1 MADDAVDERSTS
13 TRNIPLG
20 FGRERSLN
28 VEEVSTYLFSADRAA
43 PRRKR
48 ASDVIELILMAT
60 FFGLLAW
67 VASGDPPID
76 ARVYTA
82 TDGLPGWL
90 QFFGWLGYTGALLVI
105 VVVLTVML
113 LRGGIGR
120 GVLRDFAMSILLI
133 IVFGLIA
140 AKTVT
145 DTWPAVIPE
154 LDDDAR
160 LAFPTLRTSVVLAGA
175 WVLAPYVTAPVQ
187 RAFRWA
193 AAAAIVSPVLLGL
206 TAVTHLLGAIT
217 LAAASVAAVRLLFG
231 SPEGLPPIDRLAD
244 TLGRVGIETD
254 ELAYLADQPGTVG
267 LATARAPHGGSYTIK
282 IYGEDAASRQRAERA
297 WRAMWYRSSG
307 PTPGAGRMVQAQN
320 ESLAMATCQ
329 IAGVGAPQL
338 IAGGQDVGGDVV
350 VVSLDPEGTPL
361 SMFDGRDGDD
371 IPIAEMWHELRS
383 LHYDAQIT
391 HGRIGPDTVVVGI
404 DGDISFMDLQHASNL
419 PTDVQRAAD
428 AASLLATTAILV
440 GPGPASA
447 AANSA
452 AERDLLVATLPFV
465 QSAVLDPALRRDV
478 KHAGFKVSELRSE
491 LAQRLDIEEPELA
504 PVRRVSLTDVV
515 MIAFAIFAA
524 NLLISQ
530 IADVGFDVIAE
541 EFRNASTG
549 WLIAAFLIKIG
560 SYSTSYISLRA
571 VLTTSI
577 PFAPTTMLQSA
588 KSYVGLVVP
597 SMVGRVGLD
606 IRFLQKQGVP
616 TVVAATQGP
625 VLSLIGFTTEVT
637 LLLLTGWA
645 IGQTVETNDVL
656 SFDSGGLLALVVGL
670 ILLVI
675 VVAFATP
682 RIRNR
687 VVPIIRETIAA
698 VKSIAAS
705 PMTLVTVYI
714 GEMLQRL
721 VNAVALAA
729 VIVAF
734 GVDLSFASVI
744 FVSVGT
750 GLLAGLAPVP
760 GGIGVAEATMTAL
773 LTAVG
778 VDPTL
783 SVSIAIVYRV
793 VTAYLPPVLGFFSLN
808 WLTKEG
814 YL

>member
-13 TRNIPLG
+13 TRNIP
-20 FGRERSLN
+20 RSLN
-28 VEEVSTYLFSADRAA
+28 VEEVSTYLFSADRTA

-48 ASDVIELILMAT
+48 ASDFIQLILTAT
-60 FFGLLAW
+60 IFGLLAW
-67 VASGDPPID
+67 AASGDPPID
-76 ARVYTA
+76 ARVYNA
-82 TDGLPGWL
+82 TEGLPGWL
-90 QFFGWLGYTGALLVI
+90 EFFGWLGYTGALLVI
-105 VVVLTVML
+105 VIVLTVML

-120 GVLRDFAMSILLI
+120 GVLRDFTMSMLI
-133 IVFGLIA
+133 IIVLGLMA

-145 DTWPAVIPE
+145 DTWPAMIPE

-193 AAAAIVSPVLLGL
+193 AVAAIVSPLLLGL

-231 SPEGLPPIDRLAD
+231 SPEGLPPINRLAD
-244 TLGRVGIETD
+244 TLRRVGIETD

-307 PTPGAGRMVQAQN
+307 PTPRAGRMVQAQN
-320 ESLAMATCQ
+320 ESLAMAACQ

-361 SMFDGRDGDD
+361 SMFDGRDGGD
-371 IPIAEMWHELRS
+371 IPIAGIRNELRS
-383 LHYDAQIT
+383 LHRDARIA
-391 HGRIGPDTVVVGI
+391 HGRIGADTVVVGV
-404 DGDISFMDLQHASNL
+404 DGDVSFMDLQHASTL
-419 PTDVQRAAD
+419 PTDVQRATD
-428 AASLLATTAILV
+428 AASLLATTAIVV

-447 AANSA
+447 AATTA
-452 AERDLLVATLPFV
+452 ADRELLVTTLPFV
-465 QSAVLDPALRRDV
+465 QSAALDPALRRDV
-478 KHAGFKVSELRSE
+478 KHADFKVSELRAE

-541 EFRNASTG
+541 ELRNASTG

-571 VLTTSI
+571 VLTTRI
-577 PFAPTTMLQSA
+577 PFAPTTLLQSA

-645 IGQTVETNDVL
+645 IGQTVETDDLL
-656 SFDSGGLLALVVGL
+656 SFDVGGLVALVVGL
-670 ILLVI
+670 VVLGI
-675 VVAFATP
+675 VVVFAVP

-687 VVPIIRETIAA
+687 VVPIIRETLAA
-698 VKSIAAS
+698 AKSIVAS
-705 PMTLVTVYI
+705 PLTLATVYV

-729 VIVAF
+729 VVVAF

-760 GGIGVAEATMTAL
+760 GGIVVAEATMTAL

-778 VDPTL
+778 VDPEL
-783 SVSIAIVYRV
+783 SVSIAIVYRL